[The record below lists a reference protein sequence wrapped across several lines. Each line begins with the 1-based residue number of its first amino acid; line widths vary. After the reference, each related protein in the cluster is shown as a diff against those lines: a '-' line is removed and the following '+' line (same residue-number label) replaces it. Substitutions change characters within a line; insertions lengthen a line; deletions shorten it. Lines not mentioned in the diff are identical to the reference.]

1 MLRCLSPQSLMELSS
16 WTVTQ
21 LHAVPS
27 FTQCAVQIDGFYS
40 ICVLLWRVGRY
51 CITRH
56 HGQIPDYPFTSSP
69 TTPYLLLHSSPMP
82 FLIIWIY
89 MICVSPFSCP
99 ESPSSS
105 SLMGGFLSGMLQ
117 TSPHLRTHF
126 LHGMSLPASLAPRAL
141 SLVFSDS
148 PTDNFLTR
156 TETIIYTPHVCSI
169 ASHST
174 WHIVGGTQQTPC
186 RGFDGW
192 MNEWMNE
199 DNWKHMILAHS
210 CFSVD
215 CGIKHTSSSSS
226 TCLQHQPNSVSHVF
240 I

>member
-1 MLRCLSPQSLMELSS
+1 MCPIVKSWEILHYKTPWSNPRLPFHFLSHHSLPVAPLKSHAFPHHLDIHDMCESFLLPREPFLFLSDGWVPFRHASNVTSSKNTFSAWDEPSCFSGPQS
-16 WTVTQ
+16 
-21 LHAVPS
+21 
-27 FTQCAVQIDGFYS
+27 
-40 ICVLLWRVGRY
+40 
-51 CITRH
+51 
-56 HGQIPDYPFTSSP
+56 
-69 TTPYLLLHSSPMP
+69 
-82 FLIIWIY
+82 
-89 MICVSPFSCP
+89 
-99 ESPSSS
+99 
-105 SLMGGFLSGMLQ
+105 
-117 TSPHLRTHF
+117 THCF
-126 LHGMSLPASLAPRAL
+126 
-141 SLVFSDS
+141 VFSDS